1 MSLRRVGLL
10 GGAFN
15 PPHEGHLK
23 LARLAL
29 EHLELDELRFVPTAL
44 SPHKPDPGGPEG
56 PVRLRLLER
65 LLETADG
72 PFRIETLELAR
83 GGTSYTVDTLED
95 LAAREPGAGWI
106 LVMGSDQLPG
116 LASWH
121 RAERIF
127 QLASVAVSPRP
138 GALPG
143 ELAVPG
149 LHPAARWSGRPG
161 ERVWLPPTDLD
172 LASTALR
179 RRLAADPSADPGGL
193 PPQVLAAIRSENLY
207 R

>member
-29 EHLELDELRFVPTAL
+29 EHLELDELRFVPTAR
-44 SPHKPDPGGPEG
+44 SPHKPDPGGPSG
-56 PVRLRLLER
+56 PTRLKLLER
-65 LLETADG
+65 LLETTDG

-106 LVMGSDQLPG
+106 LVMGSDQVPG
-116 LASWH
+116 LARWH
-121 RAERIF
+121 RADRIF
-127 QLASVAVSPRP
+127 QLASVAISPRP
-138 GALPG
+138 GSPRD
-143 ELAVPG
+143 EPPVPG
-149 LHPAARWSGRPG
+149 LRTAAAWSGGPG
-161 ERVWLPPTDLD
+161 EWVWLPPTDLD
-172 LASTALR
+172 LASTVLR
-179 RRLAADPSADPGGL
+179 DRLAADPAADPDGL
-193 PPQVLAAIRSENLY
+193 PPQVLAAIRAENLY

>member
-15 PPHEGHLK
+15 PPHDGHLK

-29 EHLELDELRFVPTAL
+29 EHLELDELRFMPTAL

-83 GGTSYTVDTLED
+83 GGPSYTVDTLED
-95 LAAREPGAGWI
+95 LAAREPGVGWI
-106 LVMGSDQLPG
+106 LVMGSDQLTG
-116 LASWH
+116 LPRWR

-127 QLASVAVSPRP
+127 QLASVAISPRP
-138 GALPG
+138 GARLDD
-143 ELAVPG
+143 LSVPG
-149 LHPAARWSGRPG
+149 LHPVEQWSGHPG

-172 LASTALR
+172 LASTTLR
-179 RRLAADPSADPGGL
+179 SRLAADPSADPGGL
-193 PPQVLAAIRSENLY
+193 PPQVLAAIRAENLY